1 MAPVASQLIRTLE
14 ITNLPS
20 LPHIL
25 LRVLDMC
32 NRDEASLQAIA
43 DIIGKDTALSSKV
56 IGVSNSALFGRQNN
70 LASLEQKLALLGLD
84 MVQTIA
90 ISSSVYQVF
99 NNLSSSPEFDLKV
112 FWRHSLTSAF
122 LAKLLAQEISYPHPE
137 EAYLTGLLLD
147 VGQLVLW
154 SNFPK
159 QYAALLAEKVDG
171 IQLMVRE
178 SEEIGNNHC
187 EVGSWLVNSWNL
199 NSFMADAVLY
209 HHVPQDK
216 IVDSHRLIQI
226 THVANSLAKTDMDE
240 EERILAGE
248 KLLGITPVVFRQI
261 ITNTREL
268 VSEVAKSLD
277 IEIDTPPLATGGD
290 SPPEK
295 AERDN
300 QRQKKM
306 QLAMEVRDIALID
319 RNPLGA
325 RTATSLD
332 NILLST
338 QRSAQIIFGFQDL
351 IFFLP
356 DPTGKILSGK
366 CLTGYGMMANEMT
379 IPLNKGNSMITDA
392 FLTRT
397 PGTFLGSEDVS
408 VPSILDEQ
416 IIRLMQTEGFYCQPM
431 TTRNSDAGI
440 MVFGLSRAQLA
451 QIKKQHKLVSM
462 FAQQSALAVVALNAI
477 NEQETRIKYEVMA
490 SNRTRARQIVH
501 EANNPLG
508 VIRNYIKLLSVRL
521 PKEDPAQEDLK
532 IIKEEIDR
540 VTRIFRIISVAA
552 ETEANPQEEL
562 NVNDVIQNLCRIF
575 FEALFAQHQVT
586 VQTQFDPALPSI
598 VTDRDK
604 LIQILINLMKNAV
617 EAMQNG
623 GTLLISTHGGIERS
637 GRGYIEIALKDDGPG
652 IPAEVMKNLFKPVAT
667 SKGAGH
673 AGLGLS
679 IVNSTVDELDGKI
692 FCQSNEISGTV
703 FQILLPLQPVGKA

>member
-32 NRDEASLQAIA
+32 NHDKISLRAIA

-56 IGVSNSALFGRQNN
+56 IGASNSALFGRQNN
-70 LASLEQKLALLGLD
+70 LASLEQKLTLLGLD

-99 NNLSSSPEFDLKV
+99 NNLNSSPEFDLKL

-122 LAKLLAQEISYPHPE
+122 LAKLLAQETSYPHPE

-159 QYAALLAEKVDG
+159 QYAALLAEKVDD
-171 IQLMVRE
+171 IQLMARE

-187 EVGSWLVNSWNL
+187 EVGSWLVSSWNL

-209 HHVPQDK
+209 HHMPQEK
-216 IVDSHRLIQI
+216 IADSHRLIQI
-226 THVANSLAKTDMDE
+226 SHVANSLAKTGMDE
-240 EERILAGE
+240 EELILAGGL
-248 KLLGITPVVFRQI
+248 LLGIAPDALRAIVE
-261 ITNTREL
+261 NAREL
-268 VSEVAKSLD
+268 VCEVAKSLE
-277 IEIDTPPLATGGD
+277 IEIDAPPSATGDG
-290 SPPEK
+290 SQPEMV
-295 AERDN
+295 ERDN
-300 QRQKKM
+300 LRHKNM
-306 QLAMEVRDIALID
+306 QLAMEVHDIALID

-325 RTATSLD
+325 CTATSLD

-338 QRSAQIIFGFQDL
+338 QRSVQIIFGFQDL

-356 DPTGKILSGK
+356 DPEDKFLRGK
-366 CLTGYGMMANEMT
+366 CLSGNGMMANEMT

-392 FLTRT
+392 FLTRA
-397 PGTFLGSEDVS
+397 PGTFFGSEDVS
-408 VPSILDEQ
+408 IPSILDEQ

-431 TTRNSDAGI
+431 ITRNSDAGI
-440 MVFGLSRAQLA
+440 MVLGLSRAQLA
-451 QIKKQHKLVSM
+451 QAKKQHKLISM
-462 FAQQSALAVVALNAI
+462 FARQPAQAIVALNAF

-490 SNRTRARQIVH
+490 TNRTRARQIVH
-501 EANNPLG
+501 EANNPLS

-540 VTRIFRIISVAA
+540 VTRIFRIVSVAA

-562 NVNDVIQNLCRIF
+562 NVNDVIQNLCKIF

-586 VQTQFDPALPSI
+586 VQTQFDPVLPKI

-604 LIQILINLMKNAV
+604 LIQIMINLMKNAA
-617 EAMQNG
+617 EAMRNG
-623 GTLLISTHGGIERS
+623 GTLLISTHGNIVRN
-637 GRGYIEIALKDDGPG
+637 GREYIEISLKDDGPG
-652 IPAEVMKNLFKPVAT
+652 IPAEVMKNLFKPIAS

-679 IVNSTVDELDGKI
+679 IVNHIIDELDGRI

-703 FQILLPLQPVGKA
+703 FQILLPLQAEDKT

>member
-178 SEEIGNNHC
+178 SEEIGINHC
-187 EVGSWLVNSWNL
+187 EAGSWLVNSWNL

-248 KLLGITPVVFRQI
+248 KLLGITPAVFRQI

-295 AERDN
+295 AEHDN

-392 FLTRT
+392 FLTRI

>member
-171 IQLMVRE
+171 IQLMARE
-178 SEEIGNNHC
+178 SEEIGINHC
-187 EVGSWLVNSWNL
+187 EAGSWLVNSWNL

-209 HHVPQDK
+209 HHMPQDK

-392 FLTRT
+392 FLTRI